1 MIHELPL
8 ERRTLHGH
16 FSCELSPV
24 IEVSSG
30 DQVRFQAPDAG
41 WGPPEPGIH
50 PTYPPRRWG
59 GNIDCRHLGVGAT
72 LFLPISV
79 DGALLSVGDG
89 HARQADGEIS
99 STAIECP
106 IEHGQIRIEI
116 DNRQI
121 ATPIARTATTW
132 LTFGFHPDL
141 DEAAVIAIES
151 MLELLGREYGIEQR
165 DAIALASVVVD
176 VRLTQ
181 LVNGSVQSTP

>member
-1 MIHELPL
+1 MGREHRL
-8 ERRTLHGH
+8 
-16 FSCELSPV
+16 
-24 IEVSSG
+24 
-30 DQVRFQAPDAG
+30 QAPGRRSDAV
-41 WGPPEPGIH
+41 P
-50 PTYPPRRWG
+50 
-59 GNIDCRHLGVGAT
+59 
-72 LFLPISV
+72 PISV

-181 LVNGSVQSTP
+181 LVNGSRGVHTLIPREVFE